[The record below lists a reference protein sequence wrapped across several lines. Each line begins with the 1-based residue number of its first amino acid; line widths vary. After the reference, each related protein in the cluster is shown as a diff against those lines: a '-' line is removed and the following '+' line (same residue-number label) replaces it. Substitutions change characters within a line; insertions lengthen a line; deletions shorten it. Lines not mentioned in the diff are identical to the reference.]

1 MVHSLEQQRNGVQ
14 LLNEK
19 KLIGATNDYHK
30 LGSKAKNL
38 HENKAYAVTV
48 LNNKVT
54 QNRYKAFQEDN
65 GGMAVQPEYHQRL
78 ITRHG

>member
-1 MVHSLEQQRNGVQ
+1 VRQ
-14 LLNEK
+14 LFNEK

-30 LGSKAKNL
+30 LGQKAKNL

-54 QNRYKAFQEDN
+54 QNRYKAFHEDN
-65 GGMAVQPEYHQRL
+65 GVMPMQPEDH
-78 ITRHG
+78 